1 VTDAVPAGIDQ
12 ESSHLQEIS
21 IRIGVLELLIKLV
34 RAHLMN
40 CVNDPQI
47 DVAF

>member
-21 IRIGVLELLIKLV
+21 IRIGILELLIKLV
-34 RAHLMN
+34 GANLMK

-47 DVAF
+47 DAAL